1 MAVVV
6 RRQRGVKNSPSS
18 ATRMG
23 ESLEHNSPH
32 WVSSVTHLAPK
43 VASDG
48 RTRKKDVGDYEV
60 LHDGPWMLDMN
71 FKHLGI
77 PDEERKLSYQEKNIR
92 TLLYSNPKSQVKFLS
107 PV

>member
-23 ESLEHNSPH
+23 ESLEHNSRH

-43 VASDG
+43 VASDRG
-48 RTRKKDVGDYEV
+48 SRKKDIGDCKV

-77 PDEERKLSYQEKNIR
+77 PGEERKLSYQER
-92 TLLYSNPKSQVKFLS
+92 T
-107 PV
+107 